1 MAGGPVLQR
10 AAPAAH
16 PGRPTP
22 TMRQIILVRHAETA
36 WNWPGRF
43 YAGQYGP
50 ILTPAGESEATRGDR
65 TA

>member
-1 MAGGPVLQR
+1 
-10 AAPAAH
+10 
-16 PGRPTP
+16 
-22 TMRQIILVRHAETA
+22 MRQIILVRHAETA